1 MLGLD
6 ERSYTKNRSEKAEKW
21 DIFDADINKINKEIW
36 LFQSTMKDWR
46 AEADKAMIVAEKQTR
61 LAEIRSTI
69 SKYALNQAADK
80 KAFR

>member
-1 MLGLD
+1 
-6 ERSYTKNRSEKAEKW
+6 
-21 DIFDADINKINKEIW
+21 
-36 LFQSTMKDWR
+36 MKDWR

>member
-6 ERSYTKNRSEKAEKW
+6 ERSCTKNRSEKAEKW
-21 DIFDADINKINKEIW
+21 DIFDADINKINKEIS